1 MGTRSIVSLAT
12 NDSYT
17 YILNTEAA
25 KVQEGICWAD
35 RGLGG
40 SAVHGRE
47 ERTRD
52 SERRLRQSTAET
64 ERQVTASVDVL
75 KERGCRRAC
84 VGLRRLRTWE
94 RRADHI
100 FSILLKHLSGL
111 LSHERIH
118 I

>member
-1 MGTRSIVSLAT
+1 VVG
-12 NDSYT
+12 
-17 YILNTEAA
+17 EAA

-35 RGLGG
+35 GGLGG

-47 ERTRD
+47 ECTRD
-52 SERRLRQSTAET
+52 SERRLRHCTAET

-84 VGLRRLRTWE
+84 VGLRRLRTRE

-100 FSILLKHLSGL
+100 PPRHRTTNSTEAYSKWIGKWN
-111 LSHERIH
+111 
-118 I
+118 

>member
-1 MGTRSIVSLAT
+1 M
-12 NDSYT
+12 
-17 YILNTEAA
+17 
-25 KVQEGICWAD
+25 
-35 RGLGG
+35 
-40 SAVHGRE
+40 HGRE

-84 VGLRRLRTWE
+84 VGLRWLRTQE

-100 FSILLKHLSGL
+100 HVIRLPIAWRHSYSKWIGKWN
-111 LSHERIH
+111 
-118 I
+118 

>member
-1 MGTRSIVSLAT
+1 M
-12 NDSYT
+12 
-17 YILNTEAA
+17 
-25 KVQEGICWAD
+25 
-35 RGLGG
+35 
-40 SAVHGRE
+40 HGRE

-84 VGLRRLRTWE
+84 VGLRRLRTRE

-100 FSILLKHLSGL
+100 HVIGL
-111 LSHERIH
+111 LIARRHSYSKWIGKWN
-118 I
+118 